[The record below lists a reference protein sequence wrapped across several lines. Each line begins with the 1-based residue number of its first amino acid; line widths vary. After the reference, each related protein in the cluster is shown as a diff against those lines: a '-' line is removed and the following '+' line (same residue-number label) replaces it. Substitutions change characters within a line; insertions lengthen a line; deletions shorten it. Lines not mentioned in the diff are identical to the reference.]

1 MYDMRARFL
10 ADAASVAGEVS
21 RPLGRPRPT
30 HAAAF
35 PASPASARRPE
46 PAVLLPLADALT
58 VPAGWLAT
66 GRVRSA
72 ALVVDAQGIAVQTA
86 AVYGPRLYRWAD
98 LAAQARALADD
109 PRAWPSERAALDP
122 EAFTRWPV
130 LLRLVG
136 RLLDRQRVRACV
148 IHARVARSY
157 APLEWS
163 VRVTA
168 EGRVLLDSAAVRRHL
183 RRLRLA
189 ADGRPQAALAVERA
203 VLRREIAGAL
213 LRPARHMLAER
224 LRSGIPRPRGVA
236 VPPPRDWAAVLAALR
251 QRAPRLACALP
262 AGCGYMLPAGSS
274 ALLARAKRWL
284 HLEPA
289 RLGVTPHPP
298 HRPYRRSPALVEG
311 AVLAPWQTRLTR
323 LRSLLCALS
332 RHVPT
337 K

>member
-1 MYDMRARFL
+1 VSLSPPAPAR
-10 ADAASVAGEVS
+10 
-21 RPLGRPRPT
+21 P
-30 HAAAF
+30 
-35 PASPASARRPE
+35 PE
-46 PAVLLPLADALT
+46 PPPLLPLADALA
-58 VPAGWLAT
+58 VPAGWLAA
-66 GRVRSA
+66 GRVPSA
-72 ALVVDAQGIAVQTA
+72 ALIVDAQGIAVQTA

-168 EGRVLLDSAAVRRHL
+168 GNTVLLDSAAVRRHL
-183 RRLRLA
+183 RRLRLTA
-189 ADGRPQAALAVERA
+189 GGRPQAALAVERA
-203 VLRREIAGAL
+203 VLRREIAGTL
-213 LRPARHMLAER
+213 LRPAQHMLAER

-262 AGCGYMLPAGSS
+262 DVCAYMLPAGSS

-289 RLGVTPHPP
+289 WLGVTLHPP
-298 HRPYRRSPALVEG
+298 HRAYRRSPALVEG
-311 AVLAPWQTRLTR
+311 AVLALWQTRLLR
-323 LRSLLCALS
+323 LRGLLGAVARQVCA
-332 RHVPT
+332 RG
-337 K
+337 